1 MSSIRRRRPTGQ
13 TAQRRRGRIA
23 DFGAALRAT
32 RSSLPPDNTIEQK
45 RALVA
50 DFCRL
55 VGARVNPKHHPQNHT
70 TVEVTLPKLSPRVRQ
85 TLAGLL
91 AGDSEKQIARRLEL
105 SPHTVHVYVKALYRG
120 FAVSSRGELLAK
132 FVRQP
137 VE

>member
-1 MSSIRRRRPTGQ
+1 M
-13 TAQRRRGRIA
+13 A
-23 DFGAALRAT
+23 DLGAALRAT
-32 RSSLPPDNTIEQK
+32 QNSLPPDNSPQQK

-55 VGARVNPKHHPQNHT
+55 VGARIHPTSEPNHRA
-70 TVEVTLPKLSPRVRQ
+70 VEVTLPKLSPRVRQ

>member
-1 MSSIRRRRPTGQ
+1 MSGRRRPRTQ
-13 TAQRRRGRIA
+13 RIA
-23 DFGAALRAT
+23 DLGAALRAT
-32 RSSLPPDNTIEQK
+32 RNSLPADDSHNQK

-55 VGARVNPKHHPQNHT
+55 VGARIHPSPQANHRAA
-70 TVEVTLPKLSPRVRQ
+70 VEVTLPKLSPRVRQ
-85 TLAGLL
+85 TLARLL

-132 FVRQP
+132 FVRP
-137 VE
+137 PEG